1 MSKAE
6 NTKKYIIEK
15 SAPVFNIKGYS
26 GTSLSDIIAVTGLT
40 KGAIYGNF
48 ENKDEVAIAAYLHN
62 LDELIGKLTAAMHN
76 KKTASDK
83 LIAFTDYYRTNW
95 KVIFERGGCIIQ
107 NAAIEADD
115 NAPYLKKHVQRSI
128 KDWVKSFTRIIEMGQ
143 RDGTFKKKI
152 DAEAY
157 AYQLVIIL
165 EGAIMLGKIMNN
177 QQLLFKGLDKIV
189 DLIHTELEK

>member
-6 NTKKYIIEK
+6 NTKKHIIEK
-15 SAPVFNIKGYS
+15 SAPIFNIKGYS
-26 GTSLSDIIAVTGLT
+26 GTSLSDIIEATGLT

-48 ENKDEVAIAAYLHN
+48 ENKDELAIAAYHHN
-62 LDELIGKLTAAMHN
+62 LDELIGKLRIAMSD
-76 KKTASDK
+76 KKTAGEK
-83 LIAFTDYYRTNW
+83 LIAFTEYYRTNW
-95 KVIFERGGCIIQ
+95 KTIFERGGCIIQ

-128 KDWVKSFTRIIEMGQ
+128 KDWVNSFTRIIEIGQ
-143 RDGTFKKKI
+143 QDGTFKKKI
-152 DAEAY
+152 DAEAF
-157 AYQLVIIL
+157 AYEMIITL

-189 DLIHTELEK
+189 SLIHTELET

>member
-6 NTKKYIIEK
+6 NTKKHIIEK
-15 SAPVFNIKGYS
+15 SAPIFNIKGYS
-26 GTSLSDIIAVTGLT
+26 GTSLSDIIEATGLT

-48 ENKDEVAIAAYLHN
+48 ENKDELAIAAYHHN
-62 LDELIGKLTAAMHN
+62 LDELIGKLRIAMSD
-76 KKTASDK
+76 KKTAGEK
-83 LIAFTDYYRTNW
+83 LIAFTEYYRTNW
-95 KVIFERGGCIIQ
+95 KTIFERGGCIIQ

-128 KDWVKSFTRIIEMGQ
+128 KSWVNSFTRIIEMGQ
-143 RDGTFKKKI
+143 QDGTFKKKI
-152 DAEAY
+152 DAEAF
-157 AYQLVIIL
+157 AYEMIITL

-189 DLIHTELEK
+189 SLIHTELET

>member
-6 NTKKYIIEK
+6 NTKNFIIEK
-15 SAPVFNIKGYS
+15 SALIFNTKGYNA
-26 GTSLSDIIAVTGLT
+26 TSLSDIMEATGLT

-48 ENKDEVAIAAYLHN
+48 ENKDEVAIAAYKHN
-62 LDELIGKLTAAMHN
+62 LDELIGRLSATMRD
-76 KKTASDK
+76 KKTAIEK
-83 LIAFTDYYRTNW
+83 LIAFTEYYRNNW

-115 NAPYLKKHVQRSI
+115 NAPYLKKHVQQSI
-128 KDWVKSFTRIIEMGQ
+128 KEWAKSFTRIIENGQ
-143 RDGTFKKKI
+143 KEGTIKKKI

-157 AYQLVIIL
+157 AYEMIIIL

-189 DLIHTELEK
+189 TLIRTELKK

>member
-6 NTKKYIIEK
+6 NTRKYIIEK
-15 SAPVFNIKGYS
+15 SAPIFNIKGYS
-26 GTSLSDIIAVTGLT
+26 GTSLSDIIGATGLT

-48 ENKDEVAIAAYLHN
+48 ENKDEVAIAAYHYN
-62 LDELIGKLTAAMHN
+62 LDELIGKLSAAMRD

-83 LIAFTDYYRTNW
+83 LIAFTDYYRNNW
-95 KVIFERGGCIIQ
+95 KTIFERGGCIIQ

-128 KDWVKSFTRIIEMGQ
+128 KDWVNNFIRIIEMGQ
-143 RDGTFKKKI
+143 QDGTFKKKI
-152 DAEAY
+152 DAESY
-157 AYQLVIIL
+157 AYEMVTIL

-189 DLIHTELEK
+189 LLIKEIEK